1 MSEMCDWCG
10 APKSFVLRD
19 TIWGRKRF
27 CTRQHYWWWRNHRKT
42 VALDERVAKL
52 EGKTASIPAMPETP
66 NEGQAMFEAGVE
78 RLWESLGPEPGPEE
92 QEDEEPDVDTVRFW
106 QVGRA
111 LLATLQVLNLALE
124 QDGGSWWLTQGHVGQ
139 NETPAAPIR
148 VDDLLWWME
157 QERMHEVEEAGR

>member
-1 MSEMCDWCG
+1 MNQCEWCDTSIPDSHRYKTAYGDHWFCCR
-10 APKSFVLRD
+10 AHMMVWESFLR
-19 TIWGRKRF
+19 
-27 CTRQHYWWWRNHRKT
+27 
-42 VALDERVAKL
+42 LDELVGRVAKL
-52 EGKTASIPAMPETP
+52 EGKTASIPVMPETP
-66 NEGQAMFEAGVE
+66 DEGQAMFEAGVK